1 MITFPLP
8 VLIEPSPISRI
19 KREIGRGQGEGEKR
33 IWGYRSGPVSHGASA
48 LPHLTSPYKGEE
60 KRKAMKQSDQY
71 HKWVEWSE
79 EDQTYIGKC
88 PDLITGI
95 HGDNPVRL
103 YSELCEVIEDVVR
116 HFMADGRPLPTPRI
130 RPMQEVENSSG
141 GVLEGRDSSPA
152 NAFLTLGFQHDKER
166 FRLSKDPEENR
177 LAGMNRFEDFAKFP
191 HGGHLDPI
199 DFPDN
204 VSFS

>member
-1 MITFPLP
+1 
-8 VLIEPSPISRI
+8 
-19 KREIGRGQGEGEKR
+19 
-33 IWGYRSGPVSHGASA
+33 
-48 LPHLTSPYKGEE
+48 
-60 KRKAMKQSDQY
+60 MKQSDQY

-116 HFMADGRPLPTPRI
+116 HFMADRRPLPTPRI

-141 GVLEGRDSSPA
+141 GVLKGRDSSPA
-152 NAFLTLGFQHDKER
+152 TPF
-166 FRLSKDPEENR
+166 
-177 LAGMNRFEDFAKFP
+177 
-191 HGGHLDPI
+191 
-199 DFPDN
+199 
-204 VSFS
+204 